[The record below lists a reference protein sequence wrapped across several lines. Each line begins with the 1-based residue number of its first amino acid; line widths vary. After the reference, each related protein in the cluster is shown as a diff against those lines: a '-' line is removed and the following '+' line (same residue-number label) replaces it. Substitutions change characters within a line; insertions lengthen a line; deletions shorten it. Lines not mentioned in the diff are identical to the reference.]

1 MQYGKEVKRVV
12 TPPLP
17 IPLDKLLEKIISTFG
32 DTLTADMVPLKAL
45 YIQDAQT
52 KIFYQLDDQ
61 NDVIKG
67 NHGFND
73 PLLLFEITF
82 SIFRFLSSL
91 FYSIHL
97 TDNIPVLSRI
107 SLKAPRGAGHKERR
121 PGKLAVTGRPEQL
134 VQLLSVIRGRVR
146 YTAHRRQCSY
156 QTC

>member
-67 NHGFND
+67 NHGFID
-73 PLLLFEITF
+73 PLIFFHTTFPTF
-82 SIFRFLSSL
+82 SIVRFLSCL
-91 FYSIHL
+91 LYSIHL
-97 TDNIPVLSRI
+97 TDYIPIPQDL
-107 SLKAPRGAGHKERR
+107 
-121 PGKLAVTGRPEQL
+121 T
-134 VQLLSVIRGRVR
+134 
-146 YTAHRRQCSY
+146 
-156 QTC
+156 